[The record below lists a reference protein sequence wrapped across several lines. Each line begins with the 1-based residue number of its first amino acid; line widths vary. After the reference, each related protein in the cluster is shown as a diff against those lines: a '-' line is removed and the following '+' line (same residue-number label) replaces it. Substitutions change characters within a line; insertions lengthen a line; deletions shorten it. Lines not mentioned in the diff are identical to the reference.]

1 MAGVVA
7 VTAGVAEV
15 AGPEA
20 NAPDKASA
28 SAWTPTANRP
38 PTTTRTRQVPPFLI
52 QMQRS
57 MRRVRNDWAEMANE
71 VSVENAMTAANAVA
85 ASADPSAA
93 VAPMMQPGPT
103 PTVRPKHSGL
113 KP

>member
-38 PTTTRTRQVPPFLI
+38 PTTT
-52 QMQRS
+52 
-57 MRRVRNDWAEMANE
+57 
-71 VSVENAMTAANAVA
+71 
-85 ASADPSAA
+85 
-93 VAPMMQPGPT
+93 
-103 PTVRPKHSGL
+103 
-113 KP
+113 